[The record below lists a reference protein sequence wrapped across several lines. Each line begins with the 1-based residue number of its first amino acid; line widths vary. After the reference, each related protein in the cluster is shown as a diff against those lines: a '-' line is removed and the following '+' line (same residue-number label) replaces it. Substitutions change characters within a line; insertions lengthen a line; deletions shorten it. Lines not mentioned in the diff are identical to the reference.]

1 LTSIVSSW
9 AADQGVALY
18 KTKCSGCHGA
28 NGEGKLATK
37 APEPKGMTLDARQI
51 VEQIRK
57 GKPNSKASHNNG
69 MSAVS
74 DEQAKAVCG
83 LHQDYQIV
91 RAAFRGDDLIA
102 CRAHRLK

>member
-1 LTSIVSSW
+1 LTSIVSSS

-28 NGEGKLATK
+28 NGEGNRGANTK
-37 APEPKGMTLDARQI
+37 RE
-51 VEQIRK
+51 
-57 GKPNSKASHNNG
+57 PNSKASHNNG

-102 CRAHRLK
+102 CRAQQLK